1 MFVSVYL
8 VHIVWFTFHFQP
20 ALLEIGCK
28 LSRCLRNWTTPTR
41 NARWD
46 LVRFLY
52 MIHDML
58 RMNRLCVFPC
68 QNRYHYSFKK
78 DIEKYTDNH
87 FMMFIMSFQWCC
99 VSNFFTVVWVFL
111 CLLKETEF
119 RWVAGRD
126 HQQVAFWKWML
137 HFQDT
142 GISWRSIAYH
152 SFWEWDTKWC
162 NQPLVNTSKWKCA
175 PRVWS
180 KYQPKTK
187 QTPFLD
193 SGCIHLQVSRARAGL
208 RPRVHGSWSGNM
220 PPPGGHCHPGKTST
234 TSKLIPDQCCSMLE
248 LRHVGGIMCLF

>member
-1 MFVSVYL
+1 M
-8 VHIVWFTFHFQP
+8 
-20 ALLEIGCK
+20 
-28 LSRCLRNWTTPTR
+28 
-41 NARWD
+41 
-46 LVRFLY
+46 
-52 MIHDML
+52 
-58 RMNRLCVFPC
+58 
-68 QNRYHYSFKK
+68 
-78 DIEKYTDNH
+78 
-87 FMMFIMSFQWCC
+87 
-99 VSNFFTVVWVFL
+99 FL

-234 TSKLIPDQCCSMLE
+234 TSKLIPDQCFFSKLFHAWTPSCWQDHVFVLTTRVCRCFV
-248 LRHVGGIMCLF
+248 LRWMPSLHVCWSNPSESYGVLMNCGLKHEDSQWLFSGYFGTEWRRVYHLGKLDWLPYVVPKDPKRWLSLTNLPQKTG